1 VIQDVTV
8 SKVLIE
14 GSTAVGVEYLQG
26 NSTEPEIL
34 LAAREVILSAGA
46 FGSSKLLMVRCC
58 NLVSHALHQQ
68 LGSGLIC
75 ERVICTM
82 I

>member
-1 VIQDVTV
+1 VWDAGACKENLAVIQDVTV

-26 NSTEPEIL
+26 NSTNPEIL

-46 FGSSKLLMVRCC
+46 FGSSKLLMVRRY
-58 NLVSHALHQQ
+58 NVVPHVVH
-68 LGSGLIC
+68 
-75 ERVICTM
+75 
-82 I
+82 